1 MQSECQLEFNVA
13 GDKLKAC
20 INTTSVT
27 FEDAKL
33 PKFVL
38 YRSRHSFTSRL
49 RAASLRPLRC
59 PNDGHFSPSILQT
72 YAKAIDE
79 YRRDA
84 VRKLEKMRAG
94 HAPWRN
100 DSPTSINGVK
110 FGEE

>member
-1 MQSECQLEFNVA
+1 MQSACQLEFDVA

-20 INTTSVT
+20 INTTCLA

-38 YRSRHSFTSRL
+38 YRFRHSFAIRL
-49 RAASLRPLRC
+49 RAAGVSDLFVTQMI
-59 PNDGHFSPSILQT
+59 GHSSPSILQT
-72 YAKAIDE
+72 YAKASDK

-84 VRKLEKMRAG
+84 VRKLEEMQAA

-100 DSPTSINGVK
+100 DSPASIN
-110 FGEE
+110 